1 MEGFQR
7 KYYRKAQFYNFSNP
21 NRMLIDINGVMHNDV
36 NRNIPHNSYF
46 SPNGRLPDINPDM
59 SYKDKLYLEKVLENA
74 AKKREKRLDILKQ
87 RVEKDIEKEQ
97 YNKYYQVKN
106 MAEFNLLKDHI
117 KTNLNPKYPFSWC
130 NRLMRHTVLSEDK
143 KEYVNKHNLYVNKLY
158 SIIGSEDN
166 GYWEDY
172 ERMEFN
178 NKQVPVIYGYFT
190 HFQKLEI

>member
-1 MEGFQR
+1 MEEFKK

-21 NRMLIDINGVMHNDV
+21 NRILIDINGVMHNDV

-46 SPNGRLPDINPDM
+46 SPNGRLPNVNANM
-59 SYKDKLYLEKVLENA
+59 SYRDKFYLEKVLENA
-74 AKKREKRLDILKQ
+74 SKKREKRLDILKQ
-87 RVEKDIEKEQ
+87 RVKKNIEKEQ
-97 YNKYYQVKN
+97 YDKYYQVKN
-106 MAEFNLLKDHI
+106 MTEFNLLKDHI
-117 KTNLNPKYPFSWC
+117 KTNLNPKYSFGWC

-166 GYWEDY
+166 

-178 NKQVPVIYGYFT
+178 SKKVPVIYGYFVRV
-190 HFQKLEI
+190 